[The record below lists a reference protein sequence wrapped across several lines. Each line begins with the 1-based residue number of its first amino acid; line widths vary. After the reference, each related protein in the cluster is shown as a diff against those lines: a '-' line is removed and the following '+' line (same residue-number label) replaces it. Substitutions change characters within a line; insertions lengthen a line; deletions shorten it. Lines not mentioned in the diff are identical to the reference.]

1 MNGHPVK
8 SGRKRGLPRFRV
20 SLSAKRVKSWP
31 SQRGRGTDFLA
42 KVKNLLERIL
52 DLLVGVKRVPGND
65 YYLFCLTVVGT
76 SQRRDSRWNVFAC
89 AGQH

>member
-20 SLSAKRVKSWP
+20 SQP
-31 SQRGRGTDFLA
+31 SESKVGHRARGRATEFLA

-65 YYLFCLTVVGT
+65 YYLFCLTAVGM
-76 SQRRDSRWNVFAC
+76 SQGRDSHWNRF
-89 AGQH
+89 GN